1 MNINTNIL
9 VMIVL
14 AVLIFILAV
23 ICARILINIIVAS
36 RKIFNIIKR
45 KGKRKFKKGKK
56 RQLIVNFSARII
68 TMIIILTE

>member
-45 KGKRKFKKGKK
+45 KGYKKTARK
-56 RQLIVNFSARII
+56 
-68 TMIIILTE
+68 ILVCLCLLCKDDTIYML